1 MLHCIELGDKDFNRT
16 RSNSSGSNSS
26 YASPYRGRGT
36 GAVTVD
42 TSVDLA
48 TGLPDCELPS
58 LFQAQGQGHRELP
71 CHTSIECIAARCLA
85 IDPSGQQLACG
96 DKTGRV
102 KIFNLRTMR
111 EVHCRQS
118 HSAEVLSLCYAPVSV
133 QNGKDS
139 GNEWDLVVED
149 ENLSGVGA
157 ADAHRR
163 VSLLASSG
171 RDRLI
176 HVYDSYRNYS
186 HVSTL
191 DSHSGSITLVK
202 FTPDGKRLLSC
213 GGDKTLIITKVEGP
227 VFSKIKTISSPL
239 GNINGL
245 AVEATNRFA
254 IASGCDKRLSIYNI
268 VNGKHVRTYKSP
280 AVTHELYKADI
291 DPSGMFVAVTGFD
304 KSINIFDFFSGELLT
319 RMTGHADLI
328 TQVKFTR
335 DGRRILSVS
344 GEMALL
350 WCGE

>member
-1 MLHCIELGDKDFNRT
+1 M
-16 RSNSSGSNSS
+16 
-26 YASPYRGRGT
+26 
-36 GAVTVD
+36 
-42 TSVDLA
+42 
-48 TGLPDCELPS
+48 
-58 LFQAQGQGHRELP
+58 
-71 CHTSIECIAARCLA
+71 
-85 IDPSGQQLACG
+85 
-96 DKTGRV
+96 
-102 KIFNLRTMR
+102 
-111 EVHCRQS
+111 
-118 HSAEVLSLCYAPVSV
+118 
-133 QNGKDS
+133 
-139 GNEWDLVVED
+139 
-149 ENLSGVGA
+149 GA

-344 GEMALL
+344 GDGTVMVWRVSDGLVGAMQERLMELHGQAARDVRKSKGKLSHPVKTDSNRDSKNTIAGSPKSTPVTSSAGSE
-350 WCGE
+350 GEGHDATASTCADSICSSTYSTVRC